1 METGHRSGPFRW
13 VCGVPDNGCVETLDV
28 ASAAPFRAP
37 AAGVSDAVVP
47 VTRLGQIVT
56 FIDLHADTVSP
67 FQRAVATG
75 DVVDDPMTGRH
86 WIPVIGSDLA
96 LTLVDPAMVV
106 DVTPS
111 SAADARFP
119 LAG

>member
-1 METGHRSGPFRW
+1 
-13 VCGVPDNGCVETLDV
+13 VI
-28 ASAAPFRAP
+28 
-37 AAGVSDAVVP
+37 P

-56 FIDLHADTVSP
+56 YLDLRVDNTSP

-75 DVVDDPMTGRH
+75 DLIDDPLTGQR
-86 WIPVIGSDLA
+86 WVAVIRPDLVLA
-96 LTLVDPAMVV
+96 LIAPAMVV

-111 SAADARFP
+111 TTTAGARFP